1 MTRTP
6 THRMARVAALLVS
19 VSLVAA
25 CGGDDDDAAAD
36 TTVESATAAP
46 EADEAAAETTAAPA
60 TTVADE
66 SPTTTASETTI
77 ADEPSSM
84 TDDELATDDEGDPIE
99 IDDFDDLPSECRDL
113 FADFL
118 RQIEPIVSEVDWET
132 ATMADFEA
140 LTEELDVEGGSFDA
154 QIAEANCDDYEL
166 GESPE
171 SIQAM
176 IDFAEDEAPGAVGY
190 LEYLAGFLEDLSGLD
205 GGAEG
210 AGDSDVPADC
220 DGAIAYVDALI
231 AEHDTMME
239 MPVADMMSVSTAIQT
254 ISSECSPERS
264 QEFFTRTDVTEFMSA

>member
-1 MTRTP
+1 VTRST

-25 CGGDDDDAAAD
+25 CGGDDDDAGD
-36 TTVESATAAP
+36 ATAAP
-46 EADEAAAETTAAPA
+46 ETTAPDADEAAAA
-60 TTVADE
+60 TTEATSTITADE
-66 SPTTTASETTI
+66 SPTTTAGETTI

-84 TDDELATDDEGDPIE
+84 TDDGLSTEAPSDDDDDPIE
-99 IDDFDDLPSECRDL
+99 IDDFDDLPAECRDL

-118 RQIEPIVSEVDWET
+118 RQIEPIVSEVDWEN
-132 ATMADFEA
+132 ATMADFES
-140 LTEELDVEGGSFDA
+140 LTDQLDVESGSFDA

-166 GESPE
+166 GESPD

-176 IDFAEDEAPGAVGY
+176 ID
-190 LEYLAGFLEDLSGLD
+190 FLEDLSGLD
-205 GGAEG
+205 GGTGG
-210 AGDSDVPADC
+210 AGAADVPTDC

-239 MPVADMMSVSTAIQT
+239 MPVADMMSVSTAITT

>member
-1 MTRTP
+1 
-6 THRMARVAALLVS
+6 MARVAALLVS

-25 CGGDDDDAAAD
+25 CGGDDDDAGD
-36 TTVESATAAP
+36 ATAAP
-46 EADEAAAETTAAPA
+46 ETTAPDADEAAAA
-60 TTVADE
+60 TTEATSTITADE
-66 SPTTTASETTI
+66 SPTTTAGETTI

-84 TDDELATDDEGDPIE
+84 TDDGLSTEAPSDDDDDPIE
-99 IDDFDDLPSECRDL
+99 IDDFDDLPAECRDL

-118 RQIEPIVSEVDWET
+118 RQIEPIVSEVDWEN
-132 ATMADFEA
+132 ATMADFES
-140 LTEELDVEGGSFDA
+140 LTDQLDVESGSFDA

-166 GESPE
+166 GESPD

-190 LEYLAGFLEDLSGLD
+190 LEYLASFLEDLSGLD
-205 GGAEG
+205 GGTGG
-210 AGDSDVPADC
+210 AGAADVPTDC

-239 MPVADMMSVSTAIQT
+239 MPVADMMSVSTAITT